1 MRFLVEAETTL
12 PPDLDSAARADLVAR
27 ETMAGQE
34 HIREGRLVYIWR
46 IPGRQ
51 ANVAVW
57 ECADT
62 DELHAALTS
71 LPAWSWMSISVR
83 PLATHPLQQYLD

>member
-12 PPDLDSAARADLVAR
+12 PADLDDASRADLVAR
-27 ETMAGQE
+27 ETAAGAA
-34 HIREGRLVYIWR
+34 HVRGGRLIHIWR
-46 IPGRQ
+46 VPGRQ

-57 ECADT
+57 ECTDA

-71 LPAWSWMSISVR
+71 LPAWPWMSITVR
-83 PLATHPLQQYLD
+83 PLATHPLQDYQG